1 MTGLRVI
8 RAILK
13 NLWILILFPAL
24 MGATVYHL
32 MRNESK
38 IYDSKMTIYT
48 GISAAKLGIGDG
60 GGKLDFFTANNS
72 MDNLIALLKGRNTVQ
87 DASIRLL
94 AAHLSLS
101 KHDPHFLSWESYQTL
116 QKLLPDNI
124 KKEIVVAGNAAIT
137 EQRIIAHLETNPN
150 GILSDIFME
159 DPHYGIDKI
168 LDKIKAM
175 RRASSDMIDI
185 SFESDDAA
193 ICALTLKYLAEAY
206 FSRYK
211 AMKRSQ
217 NLSAVEYFEAQLR
230 DAFVKLRASEDELK
244 AFISE
249 NKILNYYEQGK
260 TLANYEKEEEQEEQD
275 VRQKAKGADRALS
288 AIEEKLFGTGDRKQT
303 IDSLAYLRENITNSR
318 QRLNAMLLNKENY
331 RAEIE
336 KARADIQNDYTGI
349 SRQVAS
355 LYNAD
360 YSIQGIP
367 VTNVLTEWLNLF
379 TDREKQLSYLEL
391 VAASKNMI
399 SKRVE
404 NFAPLGA
411 ELKRLE
417 RGVDVNESQYLS
429 ILHGLNMA
437 NLQRQSAE
445 QASVQELVDAPFLPK
460 NSRKSKRLL
469 LVIAAAFAGLVVLLG
484 IIVAKVV
491 LDNTLINAANAA
503 SITGLRVI
511 AAFPFRRKNKSN
523 KKFEDTFRMA
533 TNQLVNGVTVASMN
547 KTNPQEP
554 FKIAIYET
562 MKSDKAEELT
572 KTLANQLS
580 FLQYPV
586 LSFLPDGT
594 GQNYDANDAS
604 LAQLNWEQLQ
614 SNKGVKNGYSILKLP
629 PLNHALFPVQ
639 LMEQADMVIVSVSSK
654 RQWKQV
660 DQQILD
666 MVSTTNGAKP
676 TLVLQDVATDQL
688 KDFFGFVPSKSF
700 LGRNRNIY
708 I

>member
-13 NLWILILFPAL
+13 NLWILILFPVL
-24 MGATVYHL
+24 MGVTVYYL
-32 MRNESK
+32 TQNESK

-87 DASIRLL
+87 DAAIRLM
-94 AAHLSLS
+94 AAHLSLP
-101 KHDPHFLSWESYQTL
+101 KHNPLFLSWESYQAL
-116 QKLLPDNI
+116 QKLLPDSI
-124 KKEIVVAGNAAIT
+124 KKEIAVMGNAAIT
-137 EQRIIAHLETNPN
+137 EQKIITYLETHSNSK
-150 GILSDIFME
+150 LSTIFME
-159 DPHYGIDKI
+159 DSHYGTEKI
-168 LDKIKAM
+168 LEKIKAA

-185 SFESDDAA
+185 SYESDDAA
-193 ICALTLKYLAEAY
+193 ICVLTLKYLAESY

-230 DAFVKLRASEDELK
+230 DAYLKLRISEDELK
-244 AFISE
+244 GFISE
-249 NKILNYYEQGK
+249 NNILNYYEQGK

-275 VRQKAKGADRALS
+275 VRQKAKGADKALS
-288 AIEEKLFGTGDRKQT
+288 SIEEKLFGTGDRKLT
-303 IDSLAYLRENITNSR
+303 IDSLAYLRENITDTR
-318 QRLNAMLLNKENY
+318 QRLNAMLLNTENY
-331 RAEIE
+331 TEEIE
-336 KARADIQNDYTGI
+336 KARADIKNNYTAI

-367 VTNVLTEWLNLF
+367 VSNVLTEWLSLF

-391 VAASKNMI
+391 VAASKKMV

-404 NFAPLGA
+404 EFAPLGA

-437 NLQRQSAE
+437 NLQRQSVE
-445 QASVQELVDAPFLPK
+445 QASVQELVDEPYLPGDA
-460 NSRKSKRLL
+460 RKSKRML
-469 LVIAAAFAGLVVLLG
+469 LVIAAAFAGLVIILG

-491 LDNTLINAANAA
+491 LDGSLLNATNAAT
-503 SITGLRVI
+503 ITGLRVI
-511 AAFPFRRKNKSN
+511 ACFPGIRKNRKD
-523 KKFEDTFRMA
+523 KKFEGTFKMA
-533 TNQLVNGVTVASMN
+533 TNQLINEVLVASRN
-547 KTNPQEP
+547 KANPQESL
-554 FKIAIYET
+554 KIAIYET
-562 MKSDKAEELT
+562 MKSDKAAELAN
-572 KTLANQLS
+572 TLSNQLS
-580 FLQYPV
+580 LLQYPV

-594 GQNYDANDAS
+594 GQNYDANDAA
-604 LAQLNWEQLQ
+604 LAQLSWKQLQ
-614 SNKGVKNGYSILKLP
+614 DNKGVEKGYSILKLP
-629 PLNHALFPVQ
+629 PLNHALFPVH
-639 LMEQADMVIVSVSSK
+639 LVEQADLVIVSASSK

-660 DQQILD
+660 DQQILE
-666 MVSTTNGAKP
+666 MVHTTHGAKP
-676 TLVLQDVATDQL
+676 LLVLQEVETDQL

-700 LGRNRNIY
+700 LGRNRKLY